1 MRHKLY
7 WQIYFTVVGSLVLFA
22 LLAGLLYQWHDDPP
36 PRRLIH
42 GSASL
47 LAAALPPAD
56 RPIAE
61 QAAAFTQ
68 LTQEFDI
75 PISLYAANGK
85 IIASVGEPLELR
97 QGKPRIFQL
106 RLPDQRLILVGR
118 PPHREK
124 SPGLIAGFAMLAI
137 AIAIAAIPLA
147 RKLSRRLEALANQLD
162 ALGEGDFSV
171 RLPVHGKDE
180 VSRLSIHFNRAAEQ
194 IAELLNAHKNL
205 LAHASHELRS
215 PLTRLQMAATLLG
228 DHAPAHLQKELSQ
241 NISELNELV
250 EEILL
255 MSRLDARPESL
266 QTQRLDLLEL
276 CQIEAAP
283 YQANVLGPHTEIEA
297 DPRLLKRLIRN
308 LLENASRYGAAPF
321 NIRIEIEADWVQ
333 FCVCDQ
339 GEGIA
344 AAAQAHLFE
353 PFYRPPGTPE
363 GKGGHGLGLALV
375 KRIAEH
381 HGGSVEYQASAAEGS
396 CFKVSLKRNDKS
408 NHA

>member
-42 GSASL
+42 GTANL
-47 LAAALPPAD
+47 LAVALPPAD
-56 RPIAE
+56 QAIAA
-61 QAAAFTQ
+61 QAEAFTR

-75 PISLYAANGK
+75 PISLYAANGQM
-85 IIASVGEPLELR
+85 IASVGEPLELK

-118 PPHREK
+118 PAHREK
-124 SPGLIAGFAMLAI
+124 NPGLLAGFAMLAL
-137 AIAIAAIPLA
+137 AIAVAAIPLT

-162 ALGEGDFSV
+162 ALGEGNFSA
-171 RLPVHGKDE
+171 RLPVYGKDE
-180 VSRLSIHFNRAAEQ
+180 VSRLSIRFNHAAGQ

-215 PLTRLQMAATLLG
+215 PLARLQMAATLLG

-255 MSRLDARPESL
+255 MSRLDARPDSL
-266 QTQRLDLLEL
+266 QTQRLDLLAL

-283 YQANVLGPHTEIEA
+283 YQASVEGPDTEIEA

-308 LLENASRYGAAPF
+308 LLENARRYGAAPLS
-321 NIRIEIEADWVQ
+321 IRIAPETDRVQ
-333 FCVCDQ
+333 LYICDQ

-344 AAAQAHLFE
+344 AAAQPRIFE

-381 HGGSVEYQASAAEGS
+381 HGGRVEYQTPAGGGS
-396 CFKVSLKRNDKS
+396 CFKVSLKRKI
-408 NHA
+408 

>member
-42 GSASL
+42 GTANL

-56 RPIAE
+56 RPISE
-61 QAAAFTQ
+61 QAAVFTQ

-75 PISLYAANGK
+75 PISLYAANGQM
-85 IIASVGEPLELR
+85 IASVGEPLELR
-97 QGKPRIFQL
+97 RGKPRIFQL

-118 PPHREK
+118 PAHREK
-124 SPGLIAGFAMLAI
+124 SPGLLAGFAMLAL

-162 ALGEGDFSV
+162 ALGEGNFSV

-180 VSRLSIHFNRAAEQ
+180 VSRLSIRFNRAAEQ

-215 PLTRLQMAATLLG
+215 PLARLQMAATLLG

-283 YQANVLGPHTEIEA
+283 FQASVAGPNTEIEA

-308 LLENASRYGAAPF
+308 LLENANRYGAAPLS
-321 NIRIEIEADWVQ
+321 IRIDIEADWVRLN
-333 FCVCDQ
+333 VCDQ
-339 GEGIA
+339 GAGIA
-344 AAAQAHLFE
+344 AAAQPHIFE

-381 HGGSVEYQASAAEGS
+381 HGGNVEYQSPASGGS
-396 CFKVSLKRNDKS
+396 CFKVSFKRS
-408 NHA
+408 TQA